1 MIKNAPLK
9 GAFLTLLTFLMII
22 PASAQTYTA
31 AETKSVEKA
40 EKLFAKKKYDKAIS
54 TLTSVQRSHIHDEAL
69 WKKRVYFEKIRY
81 DEQFSKDIVGL
92 LKKASKGGTVT
103 VDFDKMKSTQYRGE
117 LVYACYAATLYADNQ
132 DLASLLMHDMMIEPT
147 VDTTVSEDAKELVS
161 KGDEEYTKENWA
173 AAIRQYEKAYK
184 MDSNYYNA
192 AFSIAASYYK
202 QEKWS
207 EAIPWYRIAIR
218 QQPEMLNPRYYL
230 IECLKSEKK
239 WQECYDACV
248 EAIVAY
254 PHVGYF
260 KTLEECCDK
269 LGKTMKRHWM
279 ERDDMPNM
287 AWQKSQ
293 YMPNEEP
300 WSFYR
305 SAKEKIIDY
314 CDEDGM
320 ITKSQS
326 QTEAKYLEVYSWEYM
341 LKKSDTEKG
350 EFGFAR
356 KMQEAGNLDC
366 FAMVSMFH
374 ISFWDQYKDFRDKN
388 TERIRTYINTQLV
401 KG

>member
-1 MIKNAPLK
+1 MTKNALLK
-9 GAFLTLLTFLMII
+9 GAFAALLTFLLTI
-22 PASAQTYTA
+22 PAFAQNYTA

-40 EKLFAKKKYDKAIS
+40 EKLFSKKKFDKAIT
-54 TLTSVQRSHIHDEAL
+54 TLNNVQKAHVHDEAL
-69 WKKRVYFEKIRY
+69 WKKRVYFEKVRY
-81 DEQFSKDIVGL
+81 DDQFSKDIINL

-103 VDFDKMKSTQYRGE
+103 VDFDKLKSTTYRGE
-117 LVYACYAATLYADNQ
+117 LLYSCYAATLYADNQ
-132 DLASLLMHDMMIEPT
+132 DLASLLLHDMIIEPT
-147 VDTTVSEDAKELVS
+147 VDTTVSEEAKDLVA
-161 KGDEEYTKENWA
+161 KGDEEYTQERWS

-184 MDSNYYNA
+184 MDTNYYNA

-207 EAIPWYRIAIR
+207 DAIPWYRIAIR
-218 QQPEMLNPRYYL
+218 QQPEMLNPHYYL
-230 IECLKSEKK
+230 IECLKNEKK

-248 EAIVAY
+248 EAIIAY

-293 YMPNEEP
+293 YIPSEEP

-305 SAKEKIIDY
+305 GAKEKIIDF
-314 CDEDGM
+314 CDDDGI

-326 QTEAKYLEVYSWEYM
+326 QTDSKYMEVYSWEYM
-341 LKKSDTEKG
+341 LKKSDSEKG
-350 EFGFAR
+350 ELGFAR
-356 KMQEAGNLDC
+356 KMQESGNLDC
-366 FAMVSMFH
+366 FSMVSMFH
-374 ISFWDQYKDFRDKN
+374 IGFWDQYKDFRDNNKN
-388 TERIRTYINTQLV
+388 RIRTYINTELV